1 MRLNFEIKKIL
12 WSPLYCLLVLG
23 FLGLAYLPISQR
35 QVHQAAYVET
45 YKEELSELASVLA
58 DIKIEEG
65 SEEAPRMLGLKSDI
79 ESVGQALDEGK
90 FEAIPNY
97 RKLMYQDLD
106 YFISRNRQLF
116 QTRQSLTLSEVER
129 LARWND
135 WLLAYQLPDGPENKA
150 WSTGRIVQAYL
161 ESLFGFLP
169 VFLVLGFLLANQL
182 AEKTLAH
189 QVWQLR
195 QWDSLSL
202 QGMRRLVASLLSLLL
217 AVGIGLLF
225 ILVYDGLTGQ
235 LDLSSFQAPLEILG
249 QSQLIGSWL
258 YGLILL
264 GFWLVLLL
272 AIRLLFGFLDHLLAS
287 RLTFVVTGLL
297 LALGL
302 SYQAG
307 AVADWSGQ
315 ILPLLAFPSFLGTAA
330 FSQVFVAV
338 DVFLLLTI
346 GLFVAYY
353 LLTEKKRL
361 VLTVGHQKELDTGPL
376 DRVWSFDVLILS
388 RLNSWK
394 GLVLGNLLLA
404 LLFSLLTGLEKQEV
418 AQEERVLMESVA
430 QSYEQDE
437 AYVESLQSEINRLRQ
452 LVKEDTSYQE
462 ELELRLG
469 LLQEY
474 RIYKDLYVKQWQV
487 YQEKPQALPASHLAM
502 LEAEQVY
509 LWAREEKAF
518 ANGDIG
524 ASQTVDNLR
533 RYQTRNQVSQ
543 YYWQQLMEAGVPATK
558 RGKDVVL
565 TSLENRFD
573 TNDALVPVDDPS
585 WDRSRDLS
593 GIGSLRSLFDGP
605 AYLLV
610 LLLAVWLGSRGKAV
624 EVAGKNWRFYQTQP
638 VDLRKV
644 LVTKWLL
651 GLGQALCFTM
661 LFLASLF
668 LVNSL
673 VGGIG
678 YLEDGL
684 VLLSHSE
691 RGIFLELL
699 RGQELWAWFLPNAP
713 YLLWMVLGLLVL
725 EIVLVS
731 LNHLLQ
737 VRFSNRLVVFIL
749 LTGLLVLLD
758 YLLFQDLVLDGQEIF
773 RQLALLFS

>member
-12 WSPLYCLLVLG
+12 WSPLYCLLLLG

-45 YKEELSELASVLA
+45 YKKELSELTSVLA
-58 DIKIEEG
+58 EIKIEEG
-65 SEEAPRMLGLKSDI
+65 SEESPRMLGLKSDI

-116 QTRQSLTLSEVER
+116 QTRQSLTQTEVER

-135 WLLAYQLPDGPENKA
+135 WLLEYQLPDGPENKA

-182 AEKTLAH
+182 SEKTLAH

-202 QGMRRLVASLLSLLL
+202 QGIRRLAASMLSLLF
-217 AVGIGLLF
+217 AVGLGLLF
-225 ILVYDGLTGQ
+225 IMVYDGLTGQ
-235 LDLSSFQAPLEILG
+235 LAVSSFQAPVEILG

-272 AIRLLFGFLDHLLAS
+272 AVRLLFGFLDHLLAS
-287 RLTFVVTGLL
+287 RLTFVVLGLL
-297 LALGL
+297 LTLVL

-307 AVADWSGQ
+307 AVAGWSGQ
-315 ILPLLAFPSFLGTAA
+315 ILPLLAFPSFLDTAA

-353 LLTEKKRL
+353 VLTEKKRL
-361 VLTVGHQKELDTGPL
+361 VLSVGHQKEWETGPL
-376 DRVWSFDVLILS
+376 DKVWSFEILILS
-388 RLNSWK
+388 RLKTWK

-418 AQEERVLMESVA
+418 AQEERVSMELVA
-430 QSYEQDE
+430 QSYEQDG
-437 AYVESLQSEINRLRQ
+437 AYVEVLQSEISRLRQ
-452 LVKEDTSYQE
+452 LVKEDASYQE
-462 ELELRLG
+462 ELEWRVE

-474 RIYKDLYVKQWQV
+474 HIYKDLYVKQWQV
-487 YQEKPQALPASHLAM
+487 YQEKPKALPASHLAM

-543 YYWQQLMEAGVPATK
+543 YYWKQLMEAGVPATK
-558 RGKDVVL
+558 RGKDVIL

-573 TNDALVPVDDPS
+573 INDAFVPVDDPS

-605 AYLLV
+605 AYLVV
-610 LLLAVWLGSRGKAV
+610 LLLAVWIGSRGKAV
-624 EVAGKNWRFYQTQP
+624 EVAGKNWRLYQTQP
-638 VDLRKV
+638 VDLRQV
-644 LVTKWLL
+644 LFTKWLL
-651 GLGQALCFTM
+651 GLGQALGFTM

-684 VLLSHSE
+684 ILLSHSE

-713 YLLWMVLGLLVL
+713 YLLWMVFGLLVL

-749 LTGLLVLLD
+749 LIGLLALLD

>member
-1 MRLNFEIKKIL
+1 MRLHFEIKKIL

-23 FLGLAYLPISQR
+23 FLGLTYLPISQR
-35 QVHQAAYVET
+35 QAHQATYVET

-79 ESVGQALDEGK
+79 ESVSQALDEGK

-116 QTRQSLTLSEVER
+116 QTRQSLTQTEVER

-135 WLLAYQLPDGPENKA
+135 WLIEYQVPDGPENKA
-150 WSTGRIVQAYL
+150 WSTWRIVQAYL

-202 QGMRRLVASLLSLLL
+202 QGMRRLAASMLSLLF
-217 AVGIGLLF
+217 AVGLGLLF
-225 ILVYDGLTGQ
+225 ILVHDGLTGQ
-235 LDLSSFQAPLEILG
+235 LAVSSFQAPLEILG

-272 AIRLLFGFLDHLLAS
+272 AVRLLFGFLDHLLAS

-297 LALGL
+297 LAVVL

-307 AVADWSGQ
+307 AVAGWSGQ
-315 ILPLLAFPSFLGTAA
+315 VLPLLAFPSFLDTGA

-361 VLTVGHQKELDTGPL
+361 VLLVGHQKELDTGPL
-376 DRVWSFDVLILS
+376 DKVWSFDVLILS

-394 GLVLGNLLLA
+394 GLVLVNLLLA
-404 LLFSLLTGLEKQEV
+404 LLFSLVTGLQKQEV
-418 AQEERVLMESVA
+418 AQEERVSMELVA
-430 QSYEQDE
+430 QSYEQDG
-437 AYVESLQSEINRLRQ
+437 AYVEVLQSEINRLRQ
-452 LVKEDTSYQE
+452 LVKEDRSYQE
-462 ELELRLG
+462 ELERRVE

-474 RIYKDLYVKQWQV
+474 HIYKDLYVKQWQL

-558 RGKDVVL
+558 RGKDVIL
-565 TSLENRFD
+565 PSLENRFD

-605 AYLLV
+605 AYLVV
-610 LLLAVWLGSRGKAV
+610 LLLAVWIGSRGKAV
-624 EVAGKNWRFYQTQP
+624 EVAGKNWRLYQTQP
-638 VDLRKV
+638 VDLRQV
-644 LVTKWLL
+644 LFTKWLL
-651 GLGQALCFTM
+651 GLGQALGFTVF
-661 LFLASLF
+661 FLVSLF

-684 VLLSHSE
+684 ILLSHSE

-749 LTGLLVLLD
+749 LIGVLALLD

>member
-12 WSPLYCLLVLG
+12 WSPLYCLLLLG

-45 YKEELSELASVLA
+45 YKKELSELASVLA
-58 DIKIEEG
+58 EIKIEEG

-116 QTRQSLTLSEVER
+116 QTRNSLTQTEVER

-135 WLLAYQLPDGPENKA
+135 WLIEYQVPDGPENKA

-182 AEKTLAH
+182 SEKTLAH

-202 QGMRRLVASLLSLLL
+202 QGIRRLVASMLSLLF
-217 AVGIGLLF
+217 AVGLGLLF

-235 LDLSSFQAPLEILG
+235 LAVSSFQAPVEMLG

-272 AIRLLFGFLDHLLAS
+272 AVRLLFGFLDHLLAS

-297 LALGL
+297 LAVVL

-307 AVADWSGQ
+307 AVAGWSGQ
-315 ILPLLAFPSFLGTAA
+315 VLPLLAFPSFLDTGA

-338 DVFLLLTI
+338 DVFVLLTI

-361 VLTVGHQKELDTGPL
+361 VLLVGHQKESDTGPL
-376 DRVWSFDVLILS
+376 DKVWSFDVLILS
-388 RLNSWK
+388 RLKTWK

-418 AQEERVLMESVA
+418 AQEERVSIELVA
-430 QSYEQDE
+430 QSYEQDGV
-437 AYVESLQSEINRLRQ
+437 YVESLQSEINCLRQ
-452 LVKEDTSYQE
+452 LVKEDASYQE
-462 ELELRLG
+462 ELEWRVE

-474 RIYKDLYVKQWQV
+474 HIYKDLYVKQWQL

-509 LWAREEKAF
+509 LWAREERAF

-543 YYWQQLMEAGVPATK
+543 YYWKQLMEAGVPATK
-558 RGKDVVL
+558 RGKDVIL
-565 TSLENRFD
+565 PSLENRFD
-573 TNDALVPVDDPS
+573 TNDAFVPVDDPS

-605 AYLLV
+605 AYLVV
-610 LLLAVWLGSRGKAV
+610 LLLAVWIGSRGKAV
-624 EVAGKNWRFYQTQP
+624 EVAGKNWRLYQTQP
-638 VDLRKV
+638 VDLRQV
-644 LVTKWLL
+644 LLTKWLL
-651 GLGQALCFTM
+651 GLVQALGFTVF
-661 LFLASLF
+661 FLVSLF
-668 LVNSL
+668 LGNSL

-678 YLEDGL
+678 YLGDGL
-684 VLLSHSE
+684 ILLSHSE

-699 RGQELWAWFLPNAP
+699 RGQELWAYFLPNAP
-713 YLLWMVLGLLVL
+713 YLLWMVLGLLIL

-749 LTGLLVLLD
+749 LIGLLALLD
-758 YLLFQDLVLDGQEIF
+758 YLLLQDLILDGQEIF
-773 RQLALLFS
+773 RQFALLFS

>member
-12 WSPLYCLLVLG
+12 WSPLYCLLLLG

-45 YKEELSELASVLA
+45 YKKELSELTSVLA
-58 DIKIEEG
+58 EIKIEEG

-116 QTRQSLTLSEVER
+116 QTRQSLTQTEVER

-135 WLLAYQLPDGPENKA
+135 WLIEYQVPDGPENKA
-150 WSTGRIVQAYL
+150 WSTWRIVQAYL

-202 QGMRRLVASLLSLLL
+202 QGMRRLAASMLSLLF
-217 AVGIGLLF
+217 AVGLGLLF
-225 ILVYDGLTGQ
+225 ILVHDGLTGQ
-235 LDLSSFQAPLEILG
+235 LAVSSFQAPLEILG

-272 AIRLLFGFLDHLLAS
+272 AVRLLFGFLDHLLAS

-297 LALGL
+297 LAVVL

-307 AVADWSGQ
+307 AVAGWSGQ
-315 ILPLLAFPSFLGTAA
+315 VLPLLAFPSFLDTGA

-338 DVFLLLTI
+338 DVFVLLTI

-361 VLTVGHQKELDTGPL
+361 VLLVGHQKELDTGPL
-376 DRVWSFDVLILS
+376 DKVWSFDVLILS

-394 GLVLGNLLLA
+394 GLVLVNLLLA
-404 LLFSLLTGLEKQEV
+404 LLFSLVTGLQKQEV
-418 AQEERVLMESVA
+418 AQEERVSMELVA
-430 QSYEQDE
+430 QSYEQDG
-437 AYVESLQSEINRLRQ
+437 AYVEVLQSEINRLRQ
-452 LVKEDTSYQE
+452 LVKEDRSYQE
-462 ELELRLG
+462 ELERRVE

-474 RIYKDLYVKQWQV
+474 HIYKDLYVKQWQL

-558 RGKDVVL
+558 RGKDVIL
-565 TSLENRFD
+565 PSLENRFD

-605 AYLLV
+605 AYLVV
-610 LLLAVWLGSRGKAV
+610 LLLAVWIGSRGKAV
-624 EVAGKNWRFYQTQP
+624 EVAGKNWRLYQTQP
-638 VDLRKV
+638 VDLRQV
-644 LVTKWLL
+644 LFTKWLL
-651 GLGQALCFTM
+651 GLGQALGFTVF
-661 LFLASLF
+661 FLVSLF

-684 VLLSHSE
+684 ILLSHSE

-725 EIVLVS
+725 EIGLVS

-749 LTGLLVLLD
+749 LIGVLALLD

>member
-1 MRLNFEIKKIL
+1 MRLHFEIKKIL

-35 QVHQAAYVET
+35 QAHQAAYVET
-45 YKEELSELASVLA
+45 YKKELSELASVLA
-58 DIKIEEG
+58 EIKIEEG

-116 QTRQSLTLSEVER
+116 QTRNSLTQTEVER
-129 LARWND
+129 LVRWND
-135 WLLAYQLPDGPENKA
+135 WLLEHQLPDGPENKA

-182 AEKTLAH
+182 SEKTLAH

-202 QGMRRLVASLLSLLL
+202 QGIRRLVASMLSLLF
-217 AVGIGLLF
+217 AVGLSLLF

-235 LDLSSFQAPLEILG
+235 LALSSFQAPLEILG

-272 AIRLLFGFLDHLLAS
+272 AVRLLFGFLDHLLAS

-297 LALGL
+297 LAVVL

-307 AVADWSGQ
+307 AVAGWSGQ
-315 ILPLLAFPSFLGTAA
+315 VLPLLAFPSFLDTGA

-338 DVFLLLTI
+338 DVFVLLTI

-353 LLTEKKRL
+353 VLTEKKRL
-361 VLTVGHQKELDTGPL
+361 VLTVGHQKELDTGRL
-376 DRVWSFDVLILS
+376 DKVWSFEILILS
-388 RLNSWK
+388 RLKTWK

-418 AQEERVLMESVA
+418 AQEERVSMELVA
-430 QSYEQDE
+430 QSYEQDGV
-437 AYVESLQSEINRLRQ
+437 YVESLQSEINRLRQ
-452 LVKEDTSYQE
+452 LVKEDASYQE
-462 ELELRLG
+462 ELELRVE

-474 RIYKDLYVKQWQV
+474 HIYKDLYVKQWQV

-502 LEAEQVY
+502 LGAEQVY
-509 LWAREEKAF
+509 LWAREERAF

-524 ASQTVDNLR
+524 VSQTVDNLR

-543 YYWQQLMEAGVPATK
+543 YYWKQLMEAGVPATK
-558 RGKDVVL
+558 RGKDVIL
-565 TSLENRFD
+565 PSLENRFD
-573 TNDALVPVDDPS
+573 TNDAFVPVDDPS

-605 AYLLV
+605 AYLVV
-610 LLLAVWLGSRGKAV
+610 LLLAVWIGSRGKAV
-624 EVAGKNWRFYQTQP
+624 EVAGKNWRLYQTQP
-638 VDLRKV
+638 VDLRQV
-644 LVTKWLL
+644 LLTKWLL
-651 GLGQALCFTM
+651 GLVQALGFTVF
-661 LFLASLF
+661 FLVSLF
-668 LVNSL
+668 LGNSL

-678 YLEDGL
+678 YLGDGL
-684 VLLSHSE
+684 ILLSHSE

-699 RGQELWAWFLPNAP
+699 RGQELWAYFLPNAP
-713 YLLWMVLGLLVL
+713 YLLWMVLGLLIL
-725 EIVLVS
+725 EIILVS

-749 LTGLLVLLD
+749 LIGLLALLD
-758 YLLFQDLVLDGQEIF
+758 YLLLQDLILDGQEIF
-773 RQLALLFS
+773 RQFALLFS

>member
-35 QVHQAAYVET
+35 QAHQATYVET

-58 DIKIEEG
+58 DVKIEEG
-65 SEEAPRMLGLKSDI
+65 SEETPRMVGLKSDI
-79 ESVGQALDEGK
+79 ESISQALDEGK

-116 QTRQSLTLSEVER
+116 QTRQSLTQTDVER

-135 WLLAYQLPDGPENKA
+135 WLLGYQLPDGPENKA

-182 AEKTLAH
+182 SEKTLAH

-202 QGMRRLVASLLSLLL
+202 QGIRRLAASMLSLLF
-217 AVGIGLLF
+217 AVGLGLLF

-235 LDLSSFQAPLEILG
+235 LAVSSFQAPLEMLG
-249 QSQLIGSWL
+249 QSQLISSWL

-272 AIRLLFGFLDHLLAS
+272 AVRLLLGFLDHLLAS
-287 RLTFVVTGLL
+287 RLTFVVIGLL
-297 LALGL
+297 LTLVL

-307 AVADWSGQ
+307 AVAGWSGQ
-315 ILPLLAFPSFLGTAA
+315 VFPLLAFPSFLDTAA

-353 LLTEKKRL
+353 VLTEKKRL
-361 VLTVGHQKELDTGPL
+361 VLLVGHQKEWETGPL
-376 DRVWSFDVLILS
+376 DKAWSFDVLILS
-388 RLNSWK
+388 RLKTWK

-404 LLFSLLTGLEKQEV
+404 LLFSLVTGLQKQEV
-418 AQEERVLMESVA
+418 AQEERGSMELVA
-430 QSYEQDE
+430 QSYEQDG

-452 LVKEDTSYQE
+452 LVKEDASYQE
-462 ELELRLG
+462 ELEWRVE

-474 RIYKDLYVKQWQV
+474 HIYKDLYVKQWQV

-543 YYWQQLMEAGVPATK
+543 YYWKQLMEAGVPATK
-558 RGKDVVL
+558 RGKDVIL

-605 AYLLV
+605 AYLVV
-610 LLLAVWLGSRGKAV
+610 LLLAVWIGSRGKAV
-624 EVAGKNWRFYQTQP
+624 EVAGKNWRLYQTQP
-638 VDLRKV
+638 VDLRQV
-644 LVTKWLL
+644 LFTKWLL
-651 GLGQALCFTM
+651 GLGQALGFTV

-684 VLLSHSE
+684 ILLSYSE
-691 RGIFLELL
+691 RGISLELL

-725 EIVLVS
+725 EIILVS

-749 LTGLLVLLD
+749 LVGLLALLD
-758 YLLFQDLVLDGQEIF
+758 YLLLQDLILDGQEIF

>member
-12 WSPLYCLLVLG
+12 WSPLYCLLLLG
-23 FLGLAYLPISQR
+23 FLGLAYFPISQR
-35 QVHQAAYVET
+35 QAHQATYVET

-58 DIKIEEG
+58 DIKIDED
-65 SEEAPRMLGLKSDI
+65 SEEAARMLGLKSDI

-116 QTRQSLTLSEVER
+116 QTRNSLTQTEVER

-135 WLLAYQLPDGPENKA
+135 WLIEYQVPDGPENKA

-182 AEKTLAH
+182 SEKTQAH

-195 QWDSLSL
+195 QWDSMSL
-202 QGMRRLVASLLSLLL
+202 QGIRRLAASLLSLLL

-225 ILVYDGLTGQ
+225 IMVYDGLTGQ
-235 LDLSSFQAPLEILG
+235 LAVSSFQAPVEILG

-272 AIRLLFGFLDHLLAS
+272 AVRLLFGFLDHLLAS

-297 LALGL
+297 LAVVL

-307 AVADWSGQ
+307 AVAGWSGQ
-315 ILPLLAFPSFLGTAA
+315 VLPLLAFPSFLDTAT
-330 FSQVFVAV
+330 FSQVFLQV

-346 GLFVAYY
+346 GLFFAYY

-361 VLTVGHQKELDTGPL
+361 VLPVGHQKELETGPL
-376 DRVWSFDVLILS
+376 DKAWSFEILILS
-388 RLNSWK
+388 RLKTWK
-394 GLVLGNLLLA
+394 GLVLVNLLLA

-418 AQEERVLMESVA
+418 AQEERVSMELVA
-430 QSYEQDE
+430 QSYEQD
-437 AYVESLQSEINRLRQ
+437 AVYVESLQSEINRLRQ
-452 LVKEDTSYQE
+452 LVKEDVSYQE
-462 ELELRLG
+462 ELEWRVE

-474 RIYKDLYVKQWQV
+474 HIYKDLYVKQWQV

-502 LEAEQVY
+502 LRAEQVY
-509 LWAREEKAF
+509 LWAREERAF

-558 RGKDVVL
+558 RGKDVIL

-605 AYLLV
+605 AYLVV
-610 LLLAVWLGSRGKAV
+610 LLLAVWIGSRGKAV
-624 EVAGKNWRFYQTQP
+624 EVAGKNWRLYQTQP
-638 VDLRKV
+638 VDLRQV
-644 LVTKWLL
+644 LFTKWLL
-651 GLGQALCFTM
+651 GLGQALGFTVF
-661 LFLASLF
+661 FLVSLF

-684 VLLSHSE
+684 ILLSHSE

-725 EIVLVS
+725 EIGLVS

-749 LTGLLVLLD
+749 LIGVLALLD
-758 YLLFQDLVLDGQEIF
+758 YLLFQDLILDGQEVF

>member
-12 WSPLYCLLVLG
+12 WSPLYCLLVLF

-35 QVHQAAYVET
+35 QVHQATYVET

-65 SEEAPRMLGLKSDI
+65 SEEAQRMVGLKSDI

-116 QTRQSLTLSEVER
+116 QTRNSLTQTEVER

-135 WLLAYQLPDGPENKA
+135 WLIEYQVPDGPENKA

-182 AEKTLAH
+182 SEKTLAH

-202 QGMRRLVASLLSLLL
+202 QGIRRLVASMLSLLF
-217 AVGIGLLF
+217 AVGLSLLF

-235 LDLSSFQAPLEILG
+235 LALSSFQAPLEILG

-272 AIRLLFGFLDHLLAS
+272 AVRLLFGFLDHLLAS

-297 LALGL
+297 LAVVL

-307 AVADWSGQ
+307 AVAGWSGQ
-315 ILPLLAFPSFLGTAA
+315 VLPLLAFPSFLDTGA

-338 DVFLLLTI
+338 DVFVLLTI

-361 VLTVGHQKELDTGPL
+361 VLTVGHQKELETGRL
-376 DRVWSFDVLILS
+376 DKVWSFDVLILS

-394 GLVLGNLLLA
+394 GLVLVNLLLA

-418 AQEERVLMESVA
+418 AQEERVSMELVA
-430 QSYEQDE
+430 QSYEQDG

-452 LVKEDTSYQE
+452 LVKEDASYQE
-462 ELELRLG
+462 ELERRVE

-474 RIYKDLYVKQWQV
+474 HIYKDLYVKQWQV
-487 YQEKPQALPASHLAM
+487 YQEKPKALPASHLAM

-543 YYWQQLMEAGVPATK
+543 YYWKQLMEAGVPATK
-558 RGKDVVL
+558 RGKDVIL

-573 TNDALVPVDDPS
+573 INDAFVPVDDPS

-605 AYLLV
+605 AYLVV
-610 LLLAVWLGSRGKAV
+610 LLLAVWIGSRGKAV
-624 EVAGKNWRFYQTQP
+624 EVAGKNWRLYQTQP
-638 VDLRKV
+638 VDLRQV
-644 LVTKWLL
+644 LLTKWLL
-651 GLGQALCFTM
+651 GLVQALGFTVF
-661 LFLASLF
+661 FLVSLF
-668 LVNSL
+668 LGNSL

-678 YLEDGL
+678 YLGDGL
-684 VLLSHSE
+684 ILLSHSE

-725 EIVLVS
+725 EFVLVS

-749 LTGLLVLLD
+749 LIGLLALLD
-758 YLLFQDLVLDGQEIF
+758 YLLFQDLILDGQEIF

>member
-23 FLGLAYLPISQR
+23 FLGFAYLPISQR

-58 DIKIEEG
+58 DIKIEEE
-65 SEEAPRMLGLKSDI
+65 SEEAPRMVGLKSDI

-135 WLLAYQLPDGPENKA
+135 WLLEHQLVDGPENQA

-217 AVGIGLLF
+217 AVGIGLFF

-235 LDLSSFQAPLEILG
+235 LAVSSFQAPVEILG

-272 AIRLLFGFLDHLLAS
+272 AVRLLFGFLDHLLAS
-287 RLTFVVTGLL
+287 RLTFMVIGLL
-297 LALGL
+297 LTLVL

-307 AVADWSGQ
+307 AVAGWSGQ
-315 ILPLLAFPSFLGTAA
+315 ILPLLAFPGFLDTAA

-338 DVFLLLTI
+338 DVLLLLTI
-346 GLFVAYY
+346 GFFLAYY
-353 LLTEKKRL
+353 VLTEKKRL

-418 AQEERVLMESVA
+418 AQEERFLMELVA
-430 QSYEQDE
+430 QSYEQDG

-452 LVKEDTSYQE
+452 LVKEDASYQE

-502 LEAEQVY
+502 LKAEQVY

-518 ANGDIG
+518 ADGDIG

-558 RGKDVVL
+558 RGKDVIL

-610 LLLAVWLGSRGKAV
+610 LLLAVWIGSRGKAV

-644 LVTKWLL
+644 LLTKWLL
-651 GLGQALCFTM
+651 GLVQALCFTM

-684 VLLSHSE
+684 ILLSRSE

-749 LTGLLVLLD
+749 LAGLLVLLD
-758 YLLFQDLVLDGQEIF
+758 YLLFQDLILDGQEIF

>member
-35 QVHQAAYVET
+35 QVHQATYVET
-45 YKEELSELASVLA
+45 YKEELSELASVLV

-65 SEEAPRMLGLKSDI
+65 SEEAPRMVGLKSDI

-106 YFISRNRQLF
+106 YFISRNRQFF
-116 QTRQSLTLSEVER
+116 QTRQSLTQTEVER

-182 AEKTLAH
+182 SEKTLAH

-235 LDLSSFQAPLEILG
+235 LAVSSFQAPIEILG
-249 QSQLIGSWL
+249 QRQLIGSWL

-264 GFWLVLLL
+264 GFWLILLL
-272 AIRLLFGFLDHLLAS
+272 AICLLFGFLDHLLAS

-307 AVADWSGQ
+307 AVAGWLGQ
-315 ILPLLAFPSFLGTAA
+315 VFPLLAFPSFLDTAA
-330 FSQVFVAV
+330 FSQVFLQV

-346 GLFVAYY
+346 GLFFAYY
-353 LLTEKKRL
+353 VLTEKKRL
-361 VLTVGHQKELDTGPL
+361 VLTVGHQKELDTGSL

-404 LLFSLLTGLEKQEV
+404 LLFSLLMGLEKQEV
-418 AQEERVLMESVA
+418 AQEERVSMELVA

-437 AYVESLQSEINRLRQ
+437 SYVESLQSEISRLRQ
-452 LVKEDTSYQE
+452 LVKEDASYQE
-462 ELELRLG
+462 ELEWRVE

-474 RIYKDLYVKQWQV
+474 HIYKDLYVKQWQV
-487 YQEKPQALPASHLAM
+487 YQEKPQALPASHLAL

-518 ANGDIG
+518 TNGDIG

-558 RGKDVVL
+558 RGKDVIL
-565 TSLENRFD
+565 PSLENRFD
-573 TNDALVPVDDPS
+573 TNDAFVPVDDPS

-605 AYLLV
+605 AYLVV
-610 LLLAVWLGSRGKAV
+610 LLLAVWIGSRGKAV
-624 EVAGKNWRFYQTQP
+624 EVAGKNWRLYQTQP
-638 VDLRKV
+638 VDLRQ
-644 LVTKWLL
+644 LLLTKWLL
-651 GLGQALCFTM
+651 GLGQALGFTL

-684 VLLSHSE
+684 ILLSHSE

-713 YLLWMVLGLLVL
+713 YLLWMVLSLLVL
-725 EIVLVS
+725 EIGLVS

-749 LTGLLVLLD
+749 LIGLLALLD
-758 YLLFQDLVLDGQEIF
+758 YLLFQDLILDGQEIF

>member
-1 MRLNFEIKKIL
+1 MRLHFEIKKIL
-12 WSPLYCLLVLG
+12 WSPLYCLLLLG

-35 QVHQAAYVET
+35 QAHQAAYVET

-58 DIKIEEG
+58 DVKIEEE
-65 SEEAPRMLGLKSDI
+65 SEEAPRMVGLKSDI

-116 QTRQSLTLSEVER
+116 QTRQSLTLSEVEC

-135 WLLAYQLPDGPENKA
+135 WLLAYQLPDGPENQA

-235 LDLSSFQAPLEILG
+235 LAVSSFQAPVEILG
-249 QSQLIGSWL
+249 QRQLIGSWL

-264 GFWLVLLL
+264 GFWLILLL

-307 AVADWSGQ
+307 AVAGWSGQ
-315 ILPLLAFPSFLGTAA
+315 ILPLLAFPVFLDTGA

-338 DVFLLLTI
+338 DVLLLLTI
-346 GLFVAYY
+346 GFFVAYY

-361 VLTVGHQKELDTGPL
+361 VLTVGHQKELDTGRL
-376 DRVWSFDVLILS
+376 DKAWSFDVLILS

-418 AQEERVLMESVA
+418 AQEERVSMELVA

-452 LVKEDTSYQE
+452 LVKEDASYQE
-462 ELELRLG
+462 ELELRLD

-605 AYLLV
+605 VYLLV
-610 LLLAVWLGSRGKAV
+610 LLLSVWFGSRGKAV
-624 EVAGKNWRFYQTQP
+624 EVAGKNWRLYQTQP
-638 VDLRKV
+638 VNLRQV
-644 LVTKWLL
+644 LLTKWLL
-651 GLGQALCFTM
+651 GLGQALGFTVI
-661 LFLASLF
+661 FLVSLF
-668 LVNSL
+668 MVNSL

-684 VLLSHSE
+684 ILLSHSE

-749 LTGLLVLLD
+749 LAGLLVLLD
-758 YLLFQDLVLDGQEIF
+758 YLLFQDLILDGQEIF

>member
-12 WSPLYCLLVLG
+12 WSPLYCLLLLG

-45 YKEELSELASVLA
+45 YKKELSELTSVLA
-58 DIKIEEG
+58 EIKIEEG

-116 QTRQSLTLSEVER
+116 QTRQSLTQTEVER

-135 WLLAYQLPDGPENKA
+135 WLIEYQVPDGPENKA
-150 WSTGRIVQAYL
+150 WSTWRIVQAYL

-202 QGMRRLVASLLSLLL
+202 QGMRRLAASMLSLLF
-217 AVGIGLLF
+217 AVGLGLLF
-225 ILVYDGLTGQ
+225 ILVHDGLTGQ
-235 LDLSSFQAPLEILG
+235 LAVSSFQAPLEILG

-272 AIRLLFGFLDHLLAS
+272 AVRLLFGFLDHLLAS

-297 LALGL
+297 LAVVL

-307 AVADWSGQ
+307 AVAGWSGQ
-315 ILPLLAFPSFLGTAA
+315 VLPLLAFPSFLDTAI
-330 FSQVFVAV
+330 FSQVFLQV

-353 LLTEKKRL
+353 VLTEKKRL
-361 VLTVGHQKELDTGPL
+361 VLTVGHQKELETGPL
-376 DRVWSFDVLILS
+376 DKAWSFEILILS

-394 GLVLGNLLLA
+394 GLVLVNLLLA

-418 AQEERVLMESVA
+418 AQEERVSMELVA
-430 QSYEQDE
+430 QSYEQDG

-452 LVKEDTSYQE
+452 LVKEDANYQE
-462 ELELRLG
+462 ELELRVE

-474 RIYKDLYVKQWQV
+474 HIYKDLYVKQWQV
-487 YQEKPQALPASHLAM
+487 YQEKPKALPASHLAM

-543 YYWQQLMEAGVPATK
+543 YYWKQLMEAGVPATK
-558 RGKDVVL
+558 RGKDVIL

-573 TNDALVPVDDPS
+573 INDAFVPVDDPS

-605 AYLLV
+605 AYLVV
-610 LLLAVWLGSRGKAV
+610 LLLAVWIGSRGKAV
-624 EVAGKNWRFYQTQP
+624 EVAGKNWRLYQTQP
-638 VDLRKV
+638 VDLRQV
-644 LVTKWLL
+644 LFTKWLL
-651 GLGQALCFTM
+651 GLGQALGFTM

-684 VLLSHSE
+684 ILLSHSE

-713 YLLWMVLGLLVL
+713 YLLWMVFGLLVL

-749 LTGLLVLLD
+749 LIGLLALLD

>member
-35 QVHQAAYVET
+35 QVHQATYVET

-58 DIKIEEG
+58 DIKIEED

-116 QTRQSLTLSEVER
+116 QTRNSLTQTEVER

-135 WLLAYQLPDGPENKA
+135 WLLEHQLPDGPENQA

-169 VFLVLGFLLANQL
+169 VFLVFGFLLANQL
-182 AEKTLAH
+182 SEKTLAH

-202 QGMRRLVASLLSLLL
+202 QGIRRLCASMLSLLF
-217 AVGIGLLF
+217 AVGLGLLF

-235 LDLSSFQAPLEILG
+235 LAVSSFQAPLEMLG
-249 QSQLIGSWL
+249 QSQLIGLWL

-264 GFWLVLLL
+264 GFWLVLLI
-272 AIRLLFGFLDHLLAS
+272 AVRLLFGFLDHLLAS
-287 RLTFVVTGLL
+287 RLIFVVTGLL

-307 AVADWSGQ
+307 AVAGWSGQ
-315 ILPLLAFPSFLGTAA
+315 VFPLLAFPSFLDTAA

-353 LLTEKKRL
+353 VLTEKKRL
-361 VLTVGHQKELDTGPL
+361 VLSVGHQKEWETGPL
-376 DRVWSFDVLILS
+376 DKVWSFEILILS
-388 RLNSWK
+388 RLKTWK

-404 LLFSLLTGLEKQEV
+404 LLFSLVTGLQKQEV
-418 AQEERVLMESVA
+418 AQEERVSMELVA
-430 QSYEQDE
+430 QSYEQDG

-452 LVKEDTSYQE
+452 LVKEDASYQE
-462 ELELRLG
+462 ELERRVE

-474 RIYKDLYVKQWQV
+474 YIYKDLYVKQWQV

-558 RGKDVVL
+558 RGKDVIL

-610 LLLAVWLGSRGKAV
+610 LLLAVWIGSRGKAV
-624 EVAGKNWRFYQTQP
+624 EVAGKNWRLYQTQP
-638 VDLRKV
+638 VDLRQV
-644 LVTKWLL
+644 LFTKWLL
-651 GLGQALCFTM
+651 GLGQALGFTVF
-661 LFLASLF
+661 FLVSLF

-684 VLLSHSE
+684 ILLSHSE

-749 LTGLLVLLD
+749 LAGLLALLD
-758 YLLFQDLVLDGQEIF
+758 YLLFQDLILDGQEIF

>member
-1 MRLNFEIKKIL
+1 MRLVFEIKKIL
-12 WSPLYCLLVLG
+12 WSPLYGLLVLG

-35 QVHQAAYVET
+35 QAHQATYVET

-79 ESVGQALDEGK
+79 ESVSQALDEGK
-90 FEAIPNY
+90 FELIPNY

-106 YFISRNRQLF
+106 YFIGHYRKNFQARN
-116 QTRQSLTLSEVER
+116 SLTQTEVER

-135 WLLAYQLPDGPENKA
+135 WLLEHQLADGPENQA

-182 AEKTLAH
+182 AEKTVAH

-202 QGMRRLVASLLSLLL
+202 QGVRRLAASLLSLLL

-235 LDLSSFQAPLEILG
+235 LALSSFQAPLEILG
-249 QSQLIGSWL
+249 QSQLISIWL

-264 GFWLVLLL
+264 GFWGLLIL
-272 AIRLLFGFLDHLLAS
+272 ATGLLFAFLDHLLSSWLVFLA
-287 RLTFVVTGLL
+287 TGLFVG
-297 LALGL
+297 LALA
-302 SYQAG
+302 YQAG
-307 AVADWSGQ
+307 RTAGWSGQ
-315 ILPLLAFPSFLGTAA
+315 VFPLLAFPSFLDTNA
-330 FSQVFVAV
+330 FSQVFLQV
-338 DVFLLLTI
+338 DLFLLLTI

-353 LLTEKKRL
+353 VLTEKKRL
-361 VLTVGHQKELDTGPL
+361 VLTVGHQKDLETGSLDKA
-376 DRVWSFDVLILS
+376 WSFEFLILG

-418 AQEERVLMESVA
+418 AQEERVSMELVA
-430 QSYEQDE
+430 QSYEQDG

-452 LVKEDTSYQE
+452 LAKEDVSYQE
-462 ELELRLG
+462 ELERRAG

-474 RIYKDLYVKQWQV
+474 YIYKDLYVKQWQL
-487 YQEKPQALPASHLAM
+487 YQENLIALPASHLAM
-502 LEAEQVY
+502 LEAEQVH
-509 LWAREEKAF
+509 LWGREEQTF
-518 ANGDIG
+518 AGGDIG

-543 YYWQQLMEAGVPATK
+543 YYWQELIEAGVPATK
-558 RGKDVVL
+558 RGKDVIL
-565 TSLENRFD
+565 TSLESRFD
-573 TNDALVPVDDPS
+573 TNEALVPTDDPS
-585 WDRSRDLS
+585 WDRSRDVS

-605 AYLLV
+605 AYLLL
-610 LLLAVWLGSRGKAV
+610 LLLAVWVGSRGKAV
-624 EVAGKNWRFYQTQP
+624 EVAGKNWRLYQTQP

-644 LVTKWLL
+644 LLTKWLL
-651 GLGQALCFTM
+651 GLGQALGFTL
-661 LFLASLF
+661 LFLVSLF

-678 YLEDGL
+678 YLEDGII
-684 VLLSHSE
+684 LLSHSE
-691 RGIFLELL
+691 RGIFLHLL
-699 RGQELWAWFLPNAP
+699 QGQELWAWFLPNAS
-713 YLLWMVLGLLVL
+713 YLFWMVLGLLAL
-725 EIVLVS
+725 EMLLIS
-731 LNHLLQ
+731 LNHILQ
-737 VRFSNRLVVFIL
+737 VRLSNRLVVYL
-749 LTGLLVLLD
+749 SLVGLLALLD

-773 RQLALLFS
+773 RQLALLCS

>member
-35 QVHQAAYVET
+35 QAHQAAYVET
-45 YKEELSELASVLA
+45 YKEELSELTSVLA
-58 DIKIEEG
+58 EIKIEEG

-116 QTRQSLTLSEVER
+116 QTRQSLTQTEVER

-135 WLLAYQLPDGPENKA
+135 WLIEYQLPDGPENQA

-182 AEKTLAH
+182 SEKTLAH

-202 QGMRRLVASLLSLLL
+202 QGVRRLAASLLSLLL

-235 LDLSSFQAPLEILG
+235 LALSSFQAPVEILG
-249 QSQLIGSWL
+249 QSQLIGSGL

-272 AIRLLFGFLDHLLAS
+272 AVRLLFGFLDRLLAS
-287 RLTFVVTGLL
+287 RLTFMVTGLL

-307 AVADWSGQ
+307 AVAGWSGQ
-315 ILPLLAFPSFLGTAA
+315 ILPLLAFPGFLDTAA
-330 FSQVFVAV
+330 FSQVFIQV

-346 GLFVAYY
+346 GLFLAYY
-353 LLTEKKRL
+353 LLTERKRL
-361 VLTVGHQKELDTGPL
+361 VLTVGHQKELDTGHL
-376 DRVWSFDVLILS
+376 DKVWSFDVLILS

-418 AQEERVLMESVA
+418 AQEERVSMELVA
-430 QSYEQDE
+430 QSYEQDG

-452 LVKEDTSYQE
+452 LVKEDASYQE
-462 ELELRLG
+462 ELEWRVE

-474 RIYKDLYVKQWQV
+474 HIYKDLYVKQWQV

-509 LWAREEKAF
+509 LWAREERAF

-524 ASQTVDNLR
+524 ASQTMDNLR

-558 RGKDVVL
+558 RGKDVIL
-565 TSLENRFD
+565 PSLENRFD
-573 TNDALVPVDDPS
+573 INDAFVPVDDPS

-605 AYLLV
+605 AYLVV
-610 LLLAVWLGSRGKAV
+610 LLLAVWIGSRGKAV
-624 EVAGKNWRFYQTQP
+624 EVAGKNWRLYQTQP
-638 VDLRKV
+638 VDLRQV
-644 LVTKWLL
+644 LFTKWLL
-651 GLGQALCFTM
+651 GLGQALGFTM

-684 VLLSHSE
+684 ILLSHSE

-713 YLLWMVLGLLVL
+713 YLLWMVLGLLAL
-725 EIVLVS
+725 EIGLVS

-749 LTGLLVLLD
+749 LVGLLALLD
-758 YLLFQDLVLDGQEIF
+758 YLLFQDLILDGQEIF

>member
-1 MRLNFEIKKIL
+1 MNFEIKKIL

-35 QVHQAAYVET
+35 QAHQAAYVET
-45 YKEELSELASVLA
+45 YKKELSELTSVLA
-58 DIKIEEG
+58 EIKIEEG

-116 QTRQSLTLSEVER
+116 QTRQSLTQTEVER

-135 WLLAYQLPDGPENKA
+135 WLLEYQLPDGPENKA

-161 ESLFGFLP
+161 ESLFGFLT

-182 AEKTLAH
+182 SEKTLAH

-202 QGMRRLVASLLSLLL
+202 QGMRRLVASMLSLLF
-217 AVGIGLLF
+217 AVGLSLLF

-235 LDLSSFQAPLEILG
+235 LALSSFQAPLEILG

-272 AIRLLFGFLDHLLAS
+272 AVRLLFGFLDHLLAS

-297 LALGL
+297 LAVVL

-307 AVADWSGQ
+307 AVAGWSGQ
-315 ILPLLAFPSFLGTAA
+315 VLPLLAFPSFLDTAT
-330 FSQVFVAV
+330 FSQVFLQV

-346 GLFVAYY
+346 GLFFAYY

-361 VLTVGHQKELDTGPL
+361 VLPVGHQKELETGPL
-376 DRVWSFDVLILS
+376 DKAWSFEILILS
-388 RLNSWK
+388 RLKTWK
-394 GLVLGNLLLA
+394 GLVLVNLLLA
-404 LLFSLLTGLEKQEV
+404 LLFFLLTGLEKQEV
-418 AQEERVLMESVA
+418 AQEERVSMELVA
-430 QSYEQDE
+430 QSYEQD
-437 AYVESLQSEINRLRQ
+437 AVYVESLQSEINRLRQ
-452 LVKEDTSYQE
+452 LVKEDVSYQE
-462 ELELRLG
+462 ELEWRVE

-474 RIYKDLYVKQWQV
+474 HIYKDLYVKQWQV

-502 LEAEQVY
+502 LRAEQVY
-509 LWAREEKAF
+509 LWAREERAF

-558 RGKDVVL
+558 RGKDVIL

-605 AYLLV
+605 AYLVV
-610 LLLAVWLGSRGKAV
+610 LLLAVWIGSRGKAV
-624 EVAGKNWRFYQTQP
+624 EVAGKNWRLYQTQP
-638 VDLRKV
+638 VDLRQV
-644 LVTKWLL
+644 LFTKWLL
-651 GLGQALCFTM
+651 GLGQALGFTVF
-661 LFLASLF
+661 FLVSLF

-684 VLLSHSE
+684 ILLSHSE

-725 EIVLVS
+725 EIGLVS

-749 LTGLLVLLD
+749 LIGVLALLD
-758 YLLFQDLVLDGQEIF
+758 YLLFQDLILDGQEVF

>member
-35 QVHQAAYVET
+35 QAHQATYVEI
-45 YKEELSELASVLA
+45 YKKELSELASVLA
-58 DIKIEEG
+58 EIKIEEG

-79 ESVGQALDEGK
+79 ESISQALDEGK
-90 FEAIPNY
+90 FELIPNY

-116 QTRQSLTLSEVER
+116 QTRQSLTQTEVER

-135 WLLAYQLPDGPENKA
+135 WLIEYQLPDGPENKA

-182 AEKTLAH
+182 SEKTLAH

-202 QGMRRLVASLLSLLL
+202 QGIRRLVASLLSLLL

-225 ILVYDGLTGQ
+225 ILVYDVLTGQ
-235 LDLSSFQAPLEILG
+235 LAVSSFQAPVEILG

-258 YGLILL
+258 YGLISI
-264 GFWLVLLL
+264 GFWLILLL
-272 AIRLLFGFLDHLLAS
+272 AVRLLFGFLDHLLAS
-287 RLTFVVTGLL
+287 RLTFVVLGLL
-297 LALGL
+297 LALVL

-307 AVADWSGQ
+307 AVAGWSGQ
-315 ILPLLAFPSFLGTAA
+315 VLPLLAFPSFLDTGA

-353 LLTEKKRL
+353 VLTEKKRL
-361 VLTVGHQKELDTGPL
+361 VLLVGHQKELDTGPL
-376 DRVWSFDVLILS
+376 DKVWSFDVLILS
-388 RLNSWK
+388 RLKTWK
-394 GLVLGNLLLA
+394 GLVLVNLLLA

-418 AQEERVLMESVA
+418 AQEERVSMELVA
-430 QSYEQDE
+430 QSYEQDA
-437 AYVESLQSEINRLRQ
+437 AYVESLQSGISRLRQ
-452 LVKEDTSYQE
+452 LVKEDASYQE
-462 ELELRLG
+462 ELEWRVE

-474 RIYKDLYVKQWQV
+474 HIYKDLYVKQWQV

-543 YYWQQLMEAGVPATK
+543 YYWKQLMEAGVPATK
-558 RGKDVVL
+558 RGKDVIL

-573 TNDALVPVDDPS
+573 TNDALVPVDVPS

-605 AYLLV
+605 AYLVV
-610 LLLAVWLGSRGKAV
+610 LLLAVWIGSRGKAV
-624 EVAGKNWRFYQTQP
+624 EVAGKNWRLYQTQP
-638 VDLRKV
+638 VDLRQV
-644 LVTKWLL
+644 LFTKWLL
-651 GLGQALCFTM
+651 GLGQALGFTVF
-661 LFLASLF
+661 FLVSLF

-684 VLLSHSE
+684 ILLSHSE

-725 EIVLVS
+725 EIGLVS

-749 LTGLLVLLD
+749 LIGVLALLD
-758 YLLFQDLVLDGQEIF
+758 YLLFQDLILDGQEVF

>member
-1 MRLNFEIKKIL
+1 MRLHFEIKKIL
-12 WSPLYCLLVLG
+12 WSPLYFLLVLG

-35 QVHQAAYVET
+35 QAHQAAYVET

-65 SEEAPRMLGLKSDI
+65 TEEAPRMVGLKSDI
-79 ESVGQALDEGK
+79 ESISQALDEGK

-135 WLLAYQLPDGPENKA
+135 WLLAYQLPDGPENQA

-202 QGMRRLVASLLSLLL
+202 QGVRRLAASLLSLLL

-235 LDLSSFQAPLEILG
+235 LAVSSFQAPLEMLG

-272 AIRLLFGFLDHLLAS
+272 AVRLLFGFLDHLLAS

-297 LALGL
+297 LALVL

-307 AVADWSGQ
+307 AVAGWSGQ
-315 ILPLLAFPSFLGTAA
+315 TLPLLAFPSFLDTAA
-330 FSQVFVAV
+330 FSQVFVEV
-338 DVFLLLTI
+338 DVLLLLTI

-353 LLTEKKRL
+353 LLTERKRL
-361 VLTVGHQKELDTGPL
+361 VLIVGHQKELDTGHL
-376 DRVWSFDVLILS
+376 DKVWSFDVLILS
-388 RLNSWK
+388 RLHSWK

-418 AQEERVLMESVA
+418 AQEERVSMELVA
-430 QSYEQDE
+430 QSYEQDG

-474 RIYKDLYVKQWQV
+474 RVYKDLYVKQWQV
-487 YQEKPQALPASHLAM
+487 YQENPQALPASHLAM
-502 LEAEQVY
+502 LKAEQVY
-509 LWAREEKAF
+509 LWAREKKAF
-518 ANGDIG
+518 ADGDIG

-558 RGKDVVL
+558 RGKDVIL

-610 LLLAVWLGSRGKAV
+610 LLLAVWIGSRGKAV

-644 LVTKWLL
+644 LLTKWLL
-651 GLGQALCFTM
+651 GLVQALCFTM

-684 VLLSHSE
+684 ILLSHSE

-758 YLLFQDLVLDGQEIF
+758 YLLFQDLILDGQEIF
-773 RQLALLFS
+773 RQLALLCL

>member
-35 QVHQAAYVET
+35 QAHQAAYVET
-45 YKEELSELASVLA
+45 YKKELSELTSVLA
-58 DIKIEEG
+58 DIKIEKG
-65 SEEAPRMLGLKSDI
+65 SEETPRMLGLKSDI

-135 WLLAYQLPDGPENKA
+135 WLLAYQLPDGPENQA
-150 WSTGRIVQAYL
+150 WSTGRIVQVYL

-202 QGMRRLVASLLSLLL
+202 QGMRRLLASMLSLLL
-217 AVGIGLLF
+217 AVGTGLLF
-225 ILVYDGLTGQ
+225 ILVYDGLTGR
-235 LDLSSFQAPLEILG
+235 LALSSFQAPVEILG

-272 AIRLLFGFLDHLLAS
+272 AVRLLFGFLDHLLAS
-287 RLTFVVTGLL
+287 RLTFVVIGLL
-297 LALGL
+297 LALVL

-307 AVADWSGQ
+307 AVAGWSGQ
-315 ILPLLAFPSFLGTAA
+315 VLPLLAFPSFLDTAG
-330 FSQVFVAV
+330 FSQVFLQV

-346 GLFVAYY
+346 GLFFAYY
-353 LLTEKKRL
+353 VLTEKKRL
-361 VLTVGHQKELDTGPL
+361 VLLVGHQKEWETGPL
-376 DRVWSFDVLILS
+376 DKAWSFDVLILS
-388 RLNSWK
+388 RLKTWK

-404 LLFSLLTGLEKQEV
+404 LLFSLVIGLQKQEV
-418 AQEERVLMESVA
+418 AQEERVSMELVA
-430 QSYEQDE
+430 QSYEQDG
-437 AYVESLQSEINRLRQ
+437 AYVEVLQSEINRLRQ
-452 LVKEDTSYQE
+452 LVKEDASYQE
-462 ELELRLG
+462 ELELRVE

-474 RIYKDLYVKQWQV
+474 HIYKDLYVKQWQV
-487 YQEKPQALPASHLAM
+487 YQEKPKALPASHLAM

-543 YYWQQLMEAGVPATK
+543 YYWKQLMEAGVPATK
-558 RGKDVVL
+558 RGKDVIL

-573 TNDALVPVDDPS
+573 INDAFVPVDDPS

-605 AYLLV
+605 AYLVV
-610 LLLAVWLGSRGKAV
+610 LLLAVWIGSRGKAV
-624 EVAGKNWRFYQTQP
+624 EVAGKNWRLYQTQP
-638 VDLRKV
+638 VDLRQV
-644 LVTKWLL
+644 LLTKWLL
-651 GLGQALCFTM
+651 GLVQALGFTVF
-661 LFLASLF
+661 FLVSLF
-668 LVNSL
+668 LGNSL

-684 VLLSHSE
+684 ILLSRSE

-749 LTGLLVLLD
+749 LIGLLALLD
-758 YLLFQDLVLDGQEIF
+758 YLLFQDLILDGQEIF

>member
-1 MRLNFEIKKIL
+1 M
-12 WSPLYCLLVLG
+12 
-23 FLGLAYLPISQR
+23 
-35 QVHQAAYVET
+35 T
-45 YKEELSELASVLA
+45 
-58 DIKIEEG
+58 
-65 SEEAPRMLGLKSDI
+65 
-79 ESVGQALDEGK
+79 
-90 FEAIPNY
+90 
-97 RKLMYQDLD
+97 
-106 YFISRNRQLF
+106 
-116 QTRQSLTLSEVER
+116 QTEVER

-135 WLLAYQLPDGPENKA
+135 WLLEHQLPDGPENKA

-182 AEKTLAH
+182 SEKTLAH

-202 QGMRRLVASLLSLLL
+202 QGIRRLAASMLSLLF

-225 ILVYDGLTGQ
+225 IMVYDGLTGQ
-235 LDLSSFQAPLEILG
+235 LAVSSFQAPVEILG

-258 YGLILL
+258 YELILL

-272 AIRLLFGFLDHLLAS
+272 AVRLLFGFLDHLLAS

-297 LALGL
+297 LAVVL

-307 AVADWSGQ
+307 AVAGWSGQ
-315 ILPLLAFPSFLGTAA
+315 VLPFLAFPSFLDTAA
-330 FSQVFVAV
+330 FSQVFLQV

-353 LLTEKKRL
+353 VLTEKKRL
-361 VLTVGHQKELDTGPL
+361 VLPVGHQKELETGPL
-376 DRVWSFDVLILS
+376 DKAWSFEILILS
-388 RLNSWK
+388 RLKTWK

-418 AQEERVLMESVA
+418 AQEERVSIELVA
-430 QSYEQDE
+430 QSYEQDGV
-437 AYVESLQSEINRLRQ
+437 YVESLQSEINRLRQ
-452 LVKEDTSYQE
+452 LVKEDASYQE
-462 ELELRLG
+462 ELEWRVE

-474 RIYKDLYVKQWQV
+474 HIYKDLYVKQWQV

-509 LWAREEKAF
+509 LWAREERAF

-543 YYWQQLMEAGVPATK
+543 YYWKQLMEAGVPATK
-558 RGKDVVL
+558 RGKDVIL
-565 TSLENRFD
+565 PSLENRFD
-573 TNDALVPVDDPS
+573 TNDAFVPVDDPS

-605 AYLLV
+605 AYLVV
-610 LLLAVWLGSRGKAV
+610 LLLAVWIGSRGKAV
-624 EVAGKNWRFYQTQP
+624 EVAGKNWRLYQTQP
-638 VDLRKV
+638 VDLRQV
-644 LVTKWLL
+644 LFTKWLL
-651 GLGQALCFTM
+651 GLGQALGFTM

-684 VLLSHSE
+684 ILLSHSE

-749 LTGLLVLLD
+749 LIGLLALLD
-758 YLLFQDLVLDGQEIF
+758 YLLLQDLILDGQEIF
-773 RQLALLFS
+773 RQFALLFS

>member
-12 WSPLYCLLVLG
+12 WSPLYCLLLLG

-35 QVHQAAYVET
+35 QVHQATYVET
-45 YKEELSELASVLA
+45 YKKELSELASVLA
-58 DIKIEEG
+58 EIKIEEG

-116 QTRQSLTLSEVER
+116 QTRNSLTQTEVER

-135 WLLAYQLPDGPENKA
+135 WLLEYQLPDGPENKA

-182 AEKTLAH
+182 SEKTLAH

-202 QGMRRLVASLLSLLL
+202 QGIRRLAASMLSLLF
-217 AVGIGLLF
+217 AVGLGLLF
-225 ILVYDGLTGQ
+225 IMVYDGLTGQ
-235 LDLSSFQAPLEILG
+235 LAVSSFQAPVEILG

-272 AIRLLFGFLDHLLAS
+272 AVRLLFGFLDHLLAS
-287 RLTFVVTGLL
+287 RLTFVVLGLL
-297 LALGL
+297 LTLVL

-307 AVADWSGQ
+307 AVAGWSGQ
-315 ILPLLAFPSFLGTAA
+315 ILPLLAFPSFLDTAA

-353 LLTEKKRL
+353 VLTEKKRL
-361 VLTVGHQKELDTGPL
+361 VLSVGHQKEWETGPL
-376 DRVWSFDVLILS
+376 DKVWSFEILILS
-388 RLNSWK
+388 RLKTWK

-418 AQEERVLMESVA
+418 AQEERVLMELVA
-430 QSYEQDE
+430 QSYEQDG
-437 AYVESLQSEINRLRQ
+437 AYVEVLQSEISRLRQ
-452 LVKEDTSYQE
+452 LVKEDASYQE
-462 ELELRLG
+462 ELEWRVE

-474 RIYKDLYVKQWQV
+474 HIYKDLYVKQWQV

-509 LWAREEKAF
+509 LWAREERAF

-543 YYWQQLMEAGVPATK
+543 YYWTQLMEAGVPATK
-558 RGKDVVL
+558 RGKDVIL
-565 TSLENRFD
+565 PSLENRFD

-605 AYLLV
+605 AYLVV
-610 LLLAVWLGSRGKAV
+610 LLLAVWIGSRGKAV
-624 EVAGKNWRFYQTQP
+624 EVAGKNWRLYQTQP
-638 VDLRKV
+638 VDLRQV
-644 LVTKWLL
+644 LFTKWLL
-651 GLGQALCFTM
+651 GLGQALGFTM
-661 LFLASLF
+661 LCLASLF

-673 VGGIG
+673 VGGFG

-684 VLLSHSE
+684 ILLSHSE

-713 YLLWMVLGLLVL
+713 YLLWMVFGLLVL

-749 LTGLLVLLD
+749 LIGLLALLD